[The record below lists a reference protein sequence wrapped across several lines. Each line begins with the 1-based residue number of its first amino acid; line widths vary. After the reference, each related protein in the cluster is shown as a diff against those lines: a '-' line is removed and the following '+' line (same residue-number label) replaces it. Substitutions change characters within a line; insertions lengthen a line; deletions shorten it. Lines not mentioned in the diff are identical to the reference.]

1 MRRPFTIITAL
12 TMAALLA
19 TTACT
24 GKKDDDNGDGELPNP
39 DELLSAS
46 ADEMGQVETVRLQ
59 LATDT
64 ALAGLPVTHAD
75 AVVTREGEA
84 EGTAELDLGAVVAAD
99 FVMVGDTFH
108 YRAIGP
114 WQQLPRAAAP
124 YDASAILD
132 PDRGVANLLRNANE
146 PRIQGRET
154 VSGVDTYQVTARF
167 AAVDLVD
174 VLPGVTEDID
184 GTLWIG
190 VDRPLL
196 HRAAFEIP
204 GGTVTT
210 NLSEFDAPVEIS
222 EP

>member
-1 MRRPFTIITAL
+1 MRRSFTILTSL

-24 GKKDDDNGDGELPNP
+24 GKKEDNDDGELPNP
-39 DELLSAS
+39 DELLSAA

-64 ALAGLPVTHAD
+64 ALAGLPVTNAD

-84 EGTAELDLGAVVAAD
+84 EGTAELDLGAVVEAD

-132 PDRGVANLLRNANE
+132 PDRGVPNLLRNANE
-146 PRIQGRET
+146 PQIQGSET
-154 VSGVDTYQVTARF
+154 VSGVDTYRVTARF
-167 AAVDLVD
+167 AAADLAD
-174 VLPGVTEDID
+174 VLPGVAEDVD

-204 GGTVTT
+204 GGTVTA
-210 NLSEFDAPVEIS
+210 NLSEFDEPVEIS